1 MSDAAAYSV
10 RDGIAVIS
18 MNNPPVNGL
27 GSVLRPALMDGIK
40 KAGADAAV
48 KALVIIGSAKAFSGG
63 ADIREFNTPKMNVP
77 PSLPEI
83 NDAQD
88 AFGKPMIAAIGGFA
102 LGGGLELALGC
113 HYRVAL
119 PKSQLGLPEVKLG
132 ILPGSGGTQRLPR
145 VVGAAEAIKMM
156 TSGNSVPAEKA
167 LSLGLVDEI
176 VQGDLLEGALAYAKK
191 LVADGKGP
199 RRIRDMK
206 VKVDGEPK
214 AFFEKARAEVGKAS
228 RGYPAPLEIVAC
240 VEAAVSKPFD
250 EGRAEERKRFQ
261 FLVEGAESKA
271 LRHMFFAERQT
282 SKIPDVPEDTPV
294 RPVKSAAV
302 IGAGTMGGGISMSF
316 ANAGIPVTIIETQ
329 QAALD
334 RGMATIQKNYASTV
348 SKGRL
353 AQADM
358 DKRMAL
364 LTPSLKLEDA
374 KDADIVI
381 EAVFERMDVKQDL
394 FRKLDAIAKPGA
406 ILATNTS
413 TLDVDAIAAATKRPQ
428 DVIGTHFFSPA
439 NVMRL
444 LEVVRGKK
452 TAKDV
457 LATTMKLGKAIR
469 KLPVVSGV
477 CDGFIGNRMIEKYGQ
492 QSLFLLDEG
501 CSPAQVDKASKDW
514 GLAMGPFTMGDM
526 AGLDIGWEIRKRR
539 YQERPNFVYSK
550 VGDRICEAGRYGQK
564 TGKGWYKYESGGGA
578 NARTPIPDP
587 EADAIIEAYRKEI
600 GVKARKITDEEI
612 IERLIYALVNEAAYI
627 LDEGIALRA
636 SDVDMVYLT
645 GYGFPAYRGGPM
657 FYASTVGLDKVV
669 AAIKR
674 FQQGY
679 QGGVWKLAPLLEKL
693 AAEGKTF
700 SEYDAGRK

>member
-1 MSDAAAYSV
+1 MSDAAPYSV

-27 GSVLRPALMDGIK
+27 GSILRPALMDGIK
-40 KAGADAAV
+40 KADADAAV

-88 AFGKPMIAAIGGFA
+88 AFSKPMVAAIGGFA

-132 ILPGSGGTQRLPR
+132 LLPGSGGTQRLPR
-145 VVGAAEAIKMM
+145 VVGAVEAIKMM
-156 TSGNSVPAEKA
+156 TTGNSIPAEKA

-176 VQGDLLEGALAYAKK
+176 VQGDLLEGAIAYAKK
-191 LVADGKGP
+191 RVADGKKP
-199 RRIRDMK
+199 RRIRDMT
-206 VKVDGEPK
+206 VKIDGEPK
-214 AFFEKARAEVGKAS
+214 AFFDKARAEVGKAS

-240 VEAAVSKPFD
+240 VEAAASKPFD

-261 FLVEGAESKA
+261 GLVEGNESKA

-282 SKIPDVPEDTPV
+282 TKIPDVPEDTPV
-294 RPVKSAAV
+294 REIKSVAV

-316 ANAGIPVTIIETQ
+316 ANAGIPVTIIESQ

-334 RGMATIQKNYASTV
+334 RGMATIKKNYANTV

-358 DKRMAL
+358 DKRLAL

-374 KDADIVI
+374 KAADIVI

-413 TLDVDAIAAATKRPQ
+413 TLDVDAIAAVTKRPQ

-452 TAKDV
+452 TANDV
-457 LATTMKLGKAIR
+457 LATTMKLGKTIR

-501 CSPAQVDKASKDW
+501 ASPSQVDAAAKAW

-550 VGDRICEAGRYGQK
+550 IGDRICEAGRYGQK
-564 TGKGWYKYESGGGA
+564 TGKGWYKYEAG
-578 NARTPIPDP
+578 NRTPIPDP

-600 GVKARKITDEEI
+600 GVKTRKITDEEI

-627 LDEGIALRA
+627 LEEGIALRA

-674 FQQGY
+674 FQKGY
-679 QGGVWKLAPLLEKL
+679 QGDVWKLAPLLEKL
-693 AAEGKTF
+693 AAQGKTF
-700 SEYDAGRK
+700 SDYDAGKK